1 MKKYSNEL
9 TVGIFIIFG
18 LLCLAYLTV
27 RLGQMELFSNKGY
40 ELNASF
46 DSVAGLRNGS
56 SVLIAGVPVGKV
68 TSISLDADNFYRAKV
83 SMKIDDRVR
92 FGDDVIASIK
102 TSGLIG
108 DKYINLSPGGSPD
121 LLEDGDEITETTPMF
136 DLENL
141 IAKFITPGVTDK

>member
-9 TVGIFIIFG
+9 SVGIFVFLG
-18 LLCLAYLTV
+18 LLCIAYLTV
-27 RLGQMELFSNKGY
+27 RLGKMEIFSNEGY
-40 ELNASF
+40 VLTASF
-46 DSVAGLRNGS
+46 DQVTGLRNGS

-68 TSISLDADNFYRAKV
+68 VSIRLEPENYFRARV
-83 SMKIDDRVR
+83 EMKIDDKVR

-108 DKYINLSPGGSPD
+108 DKYVNLSPGGAPD
-121 LLEDGDEITETTPMF
+121 PLEDGDEITETTPMF

-141 IAKFITPGVTDK
+141 IAKFIAPGVTKE